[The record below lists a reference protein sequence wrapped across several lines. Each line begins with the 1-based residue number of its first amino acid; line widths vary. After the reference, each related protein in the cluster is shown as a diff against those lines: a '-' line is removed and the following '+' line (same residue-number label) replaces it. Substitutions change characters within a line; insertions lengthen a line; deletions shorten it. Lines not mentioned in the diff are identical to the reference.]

1 MSFFRISIQYLFK
14 SSIRFFPFLVVT
26 FWLLAKITSLKSTN
40 WNEFMHITQN
50 VVSMVLLKLRFY
62 PFSFRSVVNTSEKL
76 YCECMRALFSVNL
89 WCACV
94 YYTQTVL
101 CNKIMGCESEYKL
114 PIAIYPLCAG
124 SAFVVLLCD
133 VVERIKHFICS
144 TRCFLFGGCIFMFEN
159 SKLNHM
165 ITFTSCV

>member
-1 MSFFRISIQYLFK
+1 ML
-14 SSIRFFPFLVVT
+14 
-26 FWLLAKITSLKSTN
+26 
-40 WNEFMHITQN
+40 ITQN
-50 VVSMVLLKLRFY
+50 VISMVPLKLRLY
-62 PFSFRSVVNTSEKL
+62 PFSFRSVVNTLEKL

-89 WCACV
+89 WCVCV

-159 SKLNHM
+159 SIFYHM
-165 ITFTSCV
+165 ITFKSCVQEKSLDVSN

>member
-14 SSIRFFPFLVVT
+14 SSIRFFPFLFVT
-26 FWLLAKITSLKSTN
+26 FWLLAKITSLKS
-40 WNEFMHITQN
+40 ITQN

-76 YCECMRALFSVNL
+76 YRECMRALFSVNL
-89 WCACV
+89 WCVCV

-165 ITFTSCV
+165 ITFKSYV